1 MQISYQNGGPSYYL
15 NEYFPHFHYHVS
27 AALADEDYDLL
38 IEYWGTRDTDLED
51 LETESQALEKLRED
65 GAAKNISE
73 LGLD

>member
-1 MQISYQNGGPSYYL
+1 MQITYQNGGPSYYL
-15 NEYFPHFHYHVS
+15 NDYFPHLHYQT
-27 AALADEDYDLL
+27 AATLADQDYDLL
-38 IEYWGTRDTDLED
+38 VDYWGTRDTDLED

>member
-1 MQISYQNGGPSYYL
+1 MQITYQNGGPSYYL
-15 NEYFPHFHYHVS
+15 NDYFPHYHYQAS

-65 GAAKNISE
+65 GAAENISE